1 MALAGLEELFKS
13 WEILHTV
20 VVGLKLRV
28 ALEYLT
34 FSELD
39 GEVGVLEQDEIG
51 HADLIT
57 CEERIVTQK
66 RVDLLE
72 VIEARLG
79 NHGLIVL
86 HEALHEHFDDII
98 VAD

>member
-13 WEILHTV
+13 WEILHTI

-28 ALEYLT
+28 ALKHFT

-39 GEVGVLEQDEIG
+39 GEVSVLEQDEIG

-57 CEERIVTQK
+57 C
-66 RVDLLE
+66 
-72 VIEARLG
+72 
-79 NHGLIVL
+79 
-86 HEALHEHFDDII
+86 
-98 VAD
+98 

>member
-13 WEILHTV
+13 WEILHTI

-39 GEVGVLEQDEIG
+39 GEVSVLEQDEIG

-57 CEERIVTQK
+57 C
-66 RVDLLE
+66 
-72 VIEARLG
+72 
-79 NHGLIVL
+79 
-86 HEALHEHFDDII
+86 
-98 VAD
+98 

>member
-1 MALAGLEELFKS
+1 M
-13 WEILHTV
+13 
-20 VVGLKLRV
+20 GLKLRV
-28 ALEYLT
+28 ALEHFT

-39 GEVGVLEQDEIG
+39 GEVGVLKQDEIG

-57 CEERIVTQK
+57 CKERIVTQK
-66 RVDLLE
+66 RVNFLE
-72 VIEARLG
+72 VIEACLG

-86 HEALHEHFDDII
+86 HKALHEHFDDII